1 MKKLIILG
9 AGDFAR
15 EIYNYITA
23 SRNKKKIY
31 FKGFLDYNSKSLERF
46 KLNNLYLG
54 NEDKYKFSK
63 DDLLLIAIADP
74 IKRKKIYL
82 KFKENKKIKFF
93 NYIHETAIINK
104 KTVKMGDGNI
114 IGPNCVVTHNI
125 NFGKFNILN
134 TMVSIGHDVNIGSFN
149 TLNSHCDITGKVNIG
164 NSNFFGSRVSVLPG
178 AKIGNSNKFSSGGVV
193 YKKLN
198 NNEKSMNKGIFHGN
212 PSKRIGD
219 S

>member
-1 MKKLIILG
+1 MKNLIILG

-15 EIYNYITA
+15 EIYNYMSTQK
-23 SRNKKKIY
+23 NKKKIR
-31 FKGFLDYNSKSLERF
+31 FKGFLDCNSKTLVKF

-54 NEDKYKFSK
+54 NEDKYKFLK
-63 DDLLLIAIADP
+63 NDLLLIAIADP
-74 IKRKKIYL
+74 NKRKKIYL
-82 KFKENKKIKFF
+82 KLKENKKIKFF

-125 NFGKFNILN
+125 NLGKFNILN
-134 TMVSIGHDVNIGSFN
+134 TMVSIGHDVEIRSFN
-149 TLNSHCDITGKVNIG
+149 TLSSHCDITGKVNIG
-164 NSNFFGSRVSVLPG
+164 SSNFFGSRVSVLPG
-178 AKIGNSNKFSSGGVV
+178 AKIGNSNKFSSGSVV

-219 S
+219 N